1 MTTSTRPTIG
11 ILGAGKLGTVLARLF
26 VGAGYRVLIAG
37 SGAKNRIEIIID
49 VLAPGAVPLTAAEVT
64 ERADVVILALP
75 LGKALPRDGAAV
87 LPAAALRGTLVVDA
101 TNYWWEVDG
110 HRADLADPAVSTS
123 RLVQEALAGSRV
135 VKAFNHLGYHDLDE
149 RPRPSGDPHRV
160 AMAIAGDD
168 AADLAVV
175 ADLVDAV
182 GFEPV
187 VIGDLDDGVH
197 LGPGSELFGVTTDAS
212 GVRAALDR
220 AQAAAA

>member
-1 MTTSTRPTIG
+1 MTTSARPTIG

-26 VGAGYRVLIAG
+26 VDAGFPVLIAG

-49 VLAPGAVPLTAAEVT
+49 VLAPGAVPLTAAEVA
-64 ERADVVILALP
+64 EHADVVILALP
-75 LGKALPRDGAAV
+75 LGKALPLGAPV
-87 LPAAALRGTLVVDA
+87 LPTAALDGKLVIDA

-110 HRADLADPAVSTS
+110 HRADLADPSVSTS
-123 RLVQEALAGSRV
+123 RLVQDALPGARV

-149 RPRPSGDPHRV
+149 RGRPVGDPDRV

-168 AADLAVV
+168 AADLAAV

-187 VIGDLDDGVH
+187 VIGDLDDGIH
-197 LGPGSELFGVTTDAS
+197 LGPGAELFGVTTDAA

>member
-1 MTTSTRPTIG
+1 MTIAERPTIG

-26 VGAGYRVLIAG
+26 VGAGYPVLIAG

-49 VLAPGAVPLTAAEVT
+49 VLAPGAVPMTAAEVA
-64 ERADVVILALP
+64 EHADIVILALP
-75 LGKALPRDGAAV
+75 LGKALPLGATG
-87 LPAAALRGTLVVDA
+87 LPVQALAGKLVIDA

-123 RLVQEALAGSRV
+123 RLVQDALAGSRV

-149 RPRPSGDPHRV
+149 RGRPAGDPERV

-168 AADLAVV
+168 ETDLAAV

-182 GFEPV
+182 GFDPV
-187 VIGDLDDGVH
+187 IIGGLDDGIH
-197 LGPGSELFGVTTDAS
+197 LGPGSELFGVTTDAA
-212 GVRAALDR
+212 GVRVALDR
-220 AQAAAA
+220 AQAQAA